1 MRSSESSRT
10 DLLFLNF
17 NQEASCIS
25 VGTRQGF
32 AIYNCEPF
40 GKCFQEDIGGIGIA
54 EMLYCTSLVA
64 LVGAGDQP
72 AFSPRRL
79 RVWNTKT
86 GAAICDLN
94 FVTAVLAVRMNRQR
108 LVAVLER
115 KIYIFD
121 ISTMKILETLDTSP
135 NPKALCVLSPHD
147 NGHLAFPSGAS
158 PGEIVLYDANNLSV
172 LNAFQAHRTAPV
184 AMAFNPQGT
193 LLATAS
199 ESGTLIRVFA
209 VPSGKKVAAFRRGSY
224 GAQVYCLAF
233 NESSTILCASSDT
246 GTIHFFSLT
255 GAESSAT
262 GSFGHFTPITS
273 TLAVAGSTFGST
285 VFGSAAAPPSP
296 ITSSVVDPSPGKPSA
311 HHVSSSATARGTRT
325 SSGLAT
331 SNFDDVAGVMS
342 AYLPSSFSG
351 IAEGTRDFAYARLR
365 STGVPNQCAIHGPR
379 DPKNPIVQL
388 YVATADG
395 YFYEYSLNLAVGGKC
410 KLEREN
416 VLRDSTSEEIEA
428 IYIS

>member
-1 MRSSESSRT
+1 MRSSESSST
-10 DLLFLNF
+10 DLLFLSF

-32 AIYNCEPF
+32 SIYNCEPF
-40 GKCFQEDIGGIGIA
+40 GKCFQEEIGGIGIA

-108 LVAVLER
+108 LIAVLER

-121 ISTMKILETLDTSP
+121 ISTMKVLETLDTSP
-135 NPKALCVLSPHD
+135 NPMALCVLSPHD

-199 ESGTLIRVFA
+199 QSGTLIRVFS

-262 GSFGHFTPITS
+262 GSFGHFTPITT

-285 VFGSAAAPPSP
+285 VFGTAAAPPSP
-296 ITSSVVDPSPGKPSA
+296 AAPAALGTSPGNAAVRHPTTAARTSRATTSS
-311 HHVSSSATARGTRT
+311 T
-325 SSGLAT
+325 S
-331 SNFDDVAGVMS
+331 SNFDDVANVMS
-342 AYLPSSFSG
+342 AYLPGSFSG

-379 DPKNPIVQL
+379 DATNPVVQL

-416 VLRDSTSEEIEA
+416 LLRDSTSEEIEA
-428 IYIS
+428 MYIS